1 MGLGNGLT
9 SDEPAL
15 NGEGDG
21 RLKLKLAAPV
31 VSSKTRK
38 VLVVSDNV
46 GDVLKNLT
54 VVLLA
59 YMHSQELGKK
69 SSGPLSP
76 VLPTT
81 GLIISAYLLWTY
93 EFIWWCDLF
102 FSQTGCYKS
111 ECCYLWKFS
120 PRVLISFSLDL
131 PRALVRKG
139 YGTRVTSYVD
149 ESVVTDINPDN
160 KDIYIKE
167 GSRVCIMGVVQR
179 NDNVLMIVHPS
190 EPISTGCQS
199 ASG

>member
-1 MGLGNGLT
+1 MATAVDEFGFPQNVEWKGSLFSFLGRFLLQ
-9 SDEPAL
+9 EER
-15 NGEGDG
+15 EGRAAARRDARPIEGKKRGRDG
-21 RLKLKLAAPV
+21 IRAWAGAE
-31 VSSKTRK
+31 TRK

-93 EFIWWCDLF
+93 EFIWCRYPDSDLRTAKDG
-102 FSQTGCYKS
+102 QCMKVTG
-111 ECCYLWKFS
+111 
-120 PRVLISFSLDL
+120 
-131 PRALVRKG
+131 RALVRKG
-139 YGTRVTSYVD
+139 YGARVTSYVD

-160 KDIYIKE
+160 KDM
-167 GSRVCIMGVVQR
+167 S
-179 NDNVLMIVHPS
+179 
-190 EPISTGCQS
+190 
-199 ASG
+199 

>member
-111 ECCYLWKFS
+111 ECRRWLLNQGRYPDS
-120 PRVLISFSLDL
+120 DL
-131 PRALVRKG
+131 RTAKDGQCMKVTGL
-139 YGTRVTSYVD
+139 GTRVNGGEFLFNWKFDYYQDD
-149 ESVVTDINPDN
+149 EISQFASVECHEDFIEEC
-160 KDIYIKE
+160 K
-167 GSRVCIMGVVQR
+167 
-179 NDNVLMIVHPS
+179 LL
-190 EPISTGCQS
+190 
-199 ASG
+199 